1 MSNSPVRGDRA
12 RSIGGRVLVAAGLVV
27 TFVTTVMAG
36 GAAAHHANV
45 GPTTLRRLRRRR
57 PAARLHS
64 PPRGSAPTASPTTG
78 AVFDTW
84 RGLNDDV
91 RIDLSI
97 NGGAFAEIAQGAFS
111 ADDVN
116 ADGLPADRRSASS
129 CRSARPASLRRPSP
143 AGRPMGSRPQRG
155 DSAVRHR

>member
-27 TFVTTVMAG
+27 TFVTTVLAG
-36 GAAAHHANV
+36 RAAAHHANV
-45 GPTTLRRLRRRR
+45 GPTTSAVCDDGVLRLDYL
-57 PAARLHS
+57 ATSWLSTDGVADD
-64 PPRGSAPTASPTTG
+64 GG
-78 AVFDTW
+78 FFDSW

-97 NGGAFAEIAQGAFS
+97 NGGAFVEIAQGAFS

-116 ADGLPADRRSASS
+116 AENFPQIAGSYDLPIGTTG
-129 CRSARPASLRRPSP
+129 SL
-143 AGRPMGSRPQRG
+143 
-155 DSAVRHR
+155 V